1 MNTTVTEE
9 TLALLTLNSVPG
21 LGPVRIGRLL
31 KLFSSASEVLRASA
45 STLSKV
51 EGIGKQLC
59 EAVLKARKN
68 CDPEVEWKRIEA
80 FGAKVL
86 PITTPEYPPLLRHI
100 TAPPPVLYVWGNL
113 RHQPAIAVVGT
124 RNSTSYGIEC
134 AKKLSFQLAYS
145 GVTIVSGLARGI
157 DSFAHQGALAAQ
169 GQTIAVLGSGFCKLY
184 PPENQTLA
192 ERIASSGAVISE
204 LPMLAAANRQTF
216 PARNRI
222 ISGLSLGVLV
232 VEAGAKSGALLTA
245 YAAVDQ
251 GRSVY
256 AIPGRMDRST
266 SAGSNALLK
275 QGAKLVTCAQDIL
288 DDFSLLF
295 REPPALARPSDPPA
309 DLSPEQKKIFSLLGG
324 EPLHLDAVAAQAK
337 LPVALVS
344 STLLS
349 LELAGWVRQLAGR
362 HFIKRFV
369 TDNT

>member
-1 MNTTVTEE
+1 MTEE
-9 TLALLTLNSVPG
+9 TLALLALNLVPG

-31 KLFSSASEVLRASA
+31 KMFSSASEVLQTNP

-51 EGIGKQLC
+51 EGIGNELC
-59 EAVLKARKN
+59 GAISKARKTS
-68 CDPEVEWKRIEA
+68 DPEAELKRAEA

-86 PITTPEYPPLLRHI
+86 TLTAPEYPALLLQM
-100 TAPPPVLYVWGNL
+100 TAPPPILYVWGNL
-113 RHQPAIAVVGT
+113 RDQHTIAVVGT
-124 RNSTSYGIEC
+124 RIPTPYGTEC
-134 AKKLSFQLAYS
+134 AKKLSFQLAYC

-169 GQTIAVLGSGFCKLY
+169 GRTIAVLGSGLCKIY

-204 LPMLAAANRQTF
+204 LPMLTVANRQTF

-222 ISGLSLGVLV
+222 ISGLSFGTLV
-232 VEAGAKSGALLTA
+232 VEAGVKSGALLTA

-256 AIPGRMDRST
+256 AVPGRIDRLT
-266 SAGSNALLK
+266 HAGSNTLLK

-295 REPPALARPSDPPA
+295 REPQTLAHFPEPAG
-309 DLSPEQKKIFSLLGG
+309 LSSEQKKIFSLLGS
-324 EPLHLDAVAAQAK
+324 EPLHLDTVAFQAK

-349 LELAGWVRQLAGR
+349 LELEGIVKQMPGR
-362 HFIKRFV
+362 HFIKIVR
-369 TDNT
+369 N